1 MFLNEKWKKQYRDI
15 FELICK
21 DPRIEITTLSEEM
34 KINRET
40 VTNRLN
46 EAHEQGFI
54 IGPQIRKRSYQNFS
68 EYVYLV
74 NCKDP
79 LELFLQY
86 IKNRNITY
94 HAAMEGSPNLWVT
107 SREKISIDGDVFASG
122 LRSDYYMSFPPHHSW
137 ETAIKAMNKKGKR
150 FNPEDYQQKGI
161 IQNHWDKTIE
171 WSEEDKKLFRE
182 LKYDLRKPLTPIMKK
197 HYIFKDEIDQWLE
210 RLPECCSI
218 LTSYFPD
225 TISAYDP
232 YLYIFETD
240 YEDFIIDL
248 FSELPT
254 SCLFFKISDKLILRA
269 YIDREFL
276 RNTDLPENKIS
287 NLHIPLLVRNLK
299 KRKII
304 KKGAHGIVTY
314 HWRKDI

>member
-1 MFLNEKWKKQYRDI
+1 MLLNEKWKKQYRDI

-21 DPRIEITTLSEEM
+21 DPRIEITTLSEELGLD
-34 KINRET
+34 RET

-46 EAHEQGFI
+46 EACKQGRI
-54 IGPQIRKRSYQNFS
+54 IGPQIRRRSYQNFS

-94 HAAMEGSPNLWVT
+94 HAVMEGSPNLWVT
-107 SREKISIDGDVFASG
+107 SKEKISIEGDVLASG

-137 ETAIKAMNKKGKR
+137 ETAIKAMNKKGRR
-150 FNPEDYQQKGI
+150 FDPEDYQQKGV

-182 LKYDLRKPLTPIMKK
+182 LKYNLRKPLTPLIRKCGISGRK
-197 HYIFKDEIDQWLE
+197 AWNWLE

-240 YEDFIIDL
+240 YEDFLIDL

-254 SCLFFKISDKLILRA
+254 SCLFFKVSDKLILYA

-276 RNTDLPENKIS
+276 RNTDLQENRIS
-287 NLHIPLLVRNLK
+287 KLHIPLLIRSLQ
-299 KRKII
+299 
-304 KKGAHGIVTY
+304 KKGIIRKRAHGIVTY